1 MARSASKKSSQV
13 SASKS
18 FAERHNLLSA
28 GTQKIWRDVLGK
40 VKAAKL
46 ETIRISFADQHGIFR
61 GKTIMAAD
69 LEAAVKSGI
78 AMVSTLLLKDT
89 SHRTVFPVWQEDAGL
104 GQGVLTGAGDF
115 VMVPDPATFRILP
128 WSPHSGWLQADIF
141 LNTGEP
147 VPFSPR
153 HVLRRALD
161 GLAAHNATFVSGL
174 EVEFHVYKVEDPALQ
189 HSDAGMPHQPPRTSL
204 VSPGYQYLTED
215 HYDQLEPVMDMIRR
229 ACEKLELPIRSM
241 EVEFG
246 ASQCEITFHPAAGM
260 AHADNMM
267 LFRSAV
273 KQLCRRAGFHAS
285 FMSRPRLE
293 NAMGSGWHLHQSLVD
308 TKSGANLF
316 MPAKSSDMLSP
327 AGRHWVAGILEHA
340 APSCLLSTP
349 TINGY
354 KRYQP
359 FQLAPDRIQW
369 GRDNKGAM
377 IRSLASPGD
386 KASRI
391 ENRVGD
397 PAANPYYYLASQ
409 VLCGLD
415 GMARKLEPQQPS
427 NTPYAS
433 NAAPLPK
440 SLGEA
445 LTAFRSSAFYRKAIG
460 DDFVDYLS
468 FIKQAEWSRFLADV
482 SEWEHRE
489 YFRLF

>member
-1 MARSASKKSSQV
+1 MAKKTSGRTQ
-13 SASKS
+13 
-18 FAERHNLLSA
+18 AERSFSERHGLISA
-28 GTQKIWRDVLGK
+28 DARKQWRDVFARIK
-40 VKAAKL
+40 HAEL
-46 ETIRISFADQHGIFR
+46 ETIRISFADQHGILR

-69 LEAAVKSGI
+69 LESAVNSGVT
-78 AMVSTLLLKDT
+78 MVSTLLLKDT

-104 GQGVLTGAGDF
+104 GTGVLTGAGDF

-128 WSPHSGWLQADIF
+128 WSPHSGWLLSDIY
-141 LNTGEP
+141 LTNGEP
-147 VPFSPR
+147 VPFSSR
-153 HVLRRALD
+153 HILRRALD
-161 GLAAHNATFVSGL
+161 RLGAQNAAFVAGL
-174 EVEFHVYKVEDPALQ
+174 EVEFHVYRVDDPGLS
-189 HSDAGMPHQPPRTSL
+189 HEDAGMPHAPPRTSL

-215 HYDQLEPVMDMIRR
+215 HFDQLEPVLDMIRR
-229 ACEKLELPIRSM
+229 ACEALELPIRSM

-246 ASQCEITFHPAAGM
+246 ASQCEMTFHPAAGM

-285 FMSRPRLE
+285 FMSRPRVP

-308 TKSGANLF
+308 AKSGANLF
-316 MPAKSSDMLSP
+316 MPGKAGELLSP
-327 AGRHWVAGILEHA
+327 TGRNWVAGILDHA
-340 APSCLLSTP
+340 AASCLLTTP
-349 TINGY
+349 TLNGY

-377 IRSLASPGD
+377 IRTLAAPGD
-386 KASRI
+386 RASRI

-397 PAANPYYYLASQ
+397 PAANPYFYLASQ
-409 VLCGLD
+409 VVCGLD
-415 GMARKLEPQQPS
+415 GISWELDPPEPS
-427 NTPYAS
+427 TTPYAS
-433 NAAPLPK
+433 SATPLPK

-445 LTAFRSSAFYRKAIG
+445 LEAFRTSGFYRQALG
-460 DDFVDYLS
+460 DNFVDYLS
-468 FIKQAEWSRFLADV
+468 FIKQAEWNRYLADV